1 MTTIN
6 NIIDLLILH
15 EGYKTKP
22 YEDTVGKLTIGVG
35 FNLTDVGLY
44 PNEIDFI
51 LRNRIQLVEEF
62 LERKVPFYN
71 ELDPVRKAV
80 LQDMCYN
87 MGEEPFDYDGYKDWP
102 IFLGQVQ
109 SGDYVSAAANML
121 STKWASQV
129 GQRAVRLSK
138 MMETGLWP

>member
-6 NIIDLLILH
+6 NVYDLLELD
-15 EGYKTKP
+15 EGNERKP
-22 YEDTVGKLTIGVG
+22 YIDSVGKVSIGIG

-44 PNEIDFI
+44 PEEIDFI
-51 LRNRIQLVEEF
+51 FKNRVAKVEEF
-62 LERKVPFYN
+62 LEKKVPFYH
-71 ELDPVRKAV
+71 ELDDVRKAV
-80 LQDMCYN
+80 LIDMCYN
-87 MGEEPFDYDGYKDWP
+87 MGEEPFDNDGFKDWP
-102 IFLGQVQ
+102 IFMGQVQ

-121 STKWASQV
+121 ATKWAGQV